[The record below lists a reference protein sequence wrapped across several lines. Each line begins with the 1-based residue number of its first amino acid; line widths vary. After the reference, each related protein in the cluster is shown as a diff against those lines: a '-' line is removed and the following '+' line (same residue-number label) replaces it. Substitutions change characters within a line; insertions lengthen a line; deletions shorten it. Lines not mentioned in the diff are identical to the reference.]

1 MEYSLFPT
9 ENKLRFYIERLIYGI
24 VIAMPL
30 QPMVGDVL
38 LWIAIVAAIIDLLRR
53 SRLSLPTGYLS
64 WSVMFFVVWTG
75 ATALLSEYWQW
86 SLMSW
91 FYQIVA
97 GGGMYYLVRT
107 YITTPKQWKYFIQC
121 MLGTAFLVC
130 VIGIYQYIF
139 VPDMHMKEWVDAAQF
154 PKLKRRMASTLMNP
168 NLLGAY
174 LLMIL
179 SVVISYILVYVKVP
193 QGMGFQS
200 NKRRKDAL
208 MMIPIFAILFVT
220 MLLTYSRGI
229 WISFCAMILYWAIF
243 VERRLFWSL
252 LVVPLILY
260 CYEGEIASRL
270 WSIFQ
275 GQDTSTDLRWALW
288 DSTLYIVREHPIW
301 GTGWN
306 TFFLVYPDYNYYIQ
320 GPHILM
326 YHAHNLYLNILAEAG
341 VLGLVSFLGVLF
353 GHVYTSIRL
362 QGDIFRQA
370 AQIGVGALVV
380 AVLVSGLSDFELYSH
395 QVTIIFWQLLGLVGA
410 FGKVHFNT
418 K

>member
-1 MEYSLFPT
+1 MEHSLFPT

-53 SRLSLPTGYLS
+53 GRLSLPTGYLS
-64 WSVMFFVVWTG
+64 WSVMFFVGWTG
-75 ATALLSEYWQW
+75 LTALLSEHWQW

-130 VIGIYQYIF
+130 MIGIYQYIF
-139 VPDMHMKEWVDAAQF
+139 VPNMHMKEWVDAAQF

-193 QGMGFQS
+193 QGMGAQA
-200 NKRRKDAL
+200 NKRRQDAL

-252 LVVPLILY
+252 LAVPLILY

-288 DSTLYIVREHPIW
+288 DSTLYIVRAHPIF
-301 GTGWN
+301 GIGWN

-395 QVTIIFWQLLGLVGA
+395 QVTIVFWQLIGLVGA